1 MSFLRKDYGLI
12 WYWSKRPIHGAD
24 ELRCFILLALNTY
37 IPRITDKVD
46 TFLSQITRLSAANPD
61 TGVDAS
67 SWTMLL
73 TFDIMGQVGFSK
85 DFRGVETGVEHP
97 AIKCIH
103 DHMTV
108 MGVVSHTPWL
118 LNMIPRIPGAGAG
131 FAPFFKWCRSE
142 VQAKKK
148 VCTLQSTCLVLS

>member
-1 MSFLRKDYGLI
+1 
-12 WYWSKRPIHGAD
+12 
-24 ELRCFILLALNTY
+24 
-37 IPRITDKVD
+37 
-46 TFLSQITRLSAANPD
+46 
-61 TGVDAS
+61 
-67 SWTMLL
+67 MLL
-73 TFDIMGQVGFSK
+73 TFDIMGKVGFSK
-85 DFRGVETGVEHP
+85 DFQGVETGVEHP

-103 DHMTV
+103 DHMTF

-148 VCTLQSTCLVLS
+148 VCDSYILQPPALT